1 MPISYTLGGFSFFY
15 TPGSTP
21 FPIETDLVITGSDDL
36 ELTFTLDSS
45 LTDYLAPAGNLEPT
59 AGSVIDVQLGA
70 LDLAAWG
77 DDVTA
82 MMSTVSS
89 GGTSVDVLI
98 LYAETSGYTS
108 VFQLNGDVFGGVPT
122 SAELEALL
130 STGTF
135 GPITS
140 GPFAYGTP
148 FSPADALGA
157 MTAPAALPEPPIGTG
172 ITEFG
177 DPAIAENLFADS
189 TFQPDDLLYEGAI
202 EAIALLPAGYE
213 ISEIGG
219 PAVVS
224 IDRGVFL
231 TTGGG
236 PGTENTSSSYSEAL
250 GEPGNALLDDAAQD
264 AFFGAGSTNDA
275 ASISFSFD
283 ASELGS
289 SPSISF
295 DLFFGSDEYPE
306 FVDSSF
312 VDIAAV
318 YVNGVNY
325 ALFNNDTAQP
335 VSIVG
340 ESINTPG
347 NFFDNSNNLYDTE
360 YDGFSVLL
368 TVVAPIQ
375 EGINEVFI
383 GIADTGDSIYDSGMF
398 IGNVQASDVNVSG
411 SFVNVEGTEDDDEIE
426 TNDAPELIE
435 LGGGADTVTG
445 SASQLD
451 GDVIGGWGDD
461 DTLFVQGS
469 TFGADNVQVTM
480 GSAILD
486 IDTDQDGNADTTVIL
501 QGDFTNA
508 EFSFTDVN
516 GSTQINTTGAA
527 PEGGVNLAGTDGED
541 TLVGTADDDTLTGGA
556 GNDVLAGAGGNDMMS
571 GGAGDDNLAGSDGDD
586 TVNGDDGNDML
597 GGGIGNDVMNG
608 GIGADTIGGGQG
620 DDMIM
625 GGDDGDVA
633 AGGAGNDSITGEGGD
648 DTMGGS
654 YGADTLEGGEGNDS
668 LGGGFGQDELSGGA
682 GDDAI
687 GGGEG
692 DDMVYGNAGNDF
704 LAGGGRNDEIFGGT
718 GEDTINGGA
727 GDDIMTGGADADL
740 FIFNNLVDGEADV
753 ILDFEDGTDMLRL
766 RGVDGQGMQGRFDA
780 LDISNTTYMGQSA
793 AVVEYNGHTITLA
806 GVSQSDLSVDDFM
819 FI

>member
-1 MPISYTLGGFSFFY
+1 MPTSYTLNGFSFFY
-15 TPGSTP
+15 NPGTTP
-21 FPIETDLVITGSDDL
+21 FPVESDLVILGSDDL

-45 LTDYLAPAGNLEPT
+45 LIDYLAPAGDLTPT
-59 AGSVIDVQLGA
+59 TGSVFDAQIGPFDADDLG
-70 LDLAAWG
+70 DI
-77 DDVTA
+77 TA

-89 GGTSVDVLI
+89 GGMSADVLI
-98 LYAETSGYTS
+98 LYAESSGYTS
-108 VFQLNGDVFGGVPT
+108 VFQLNGDAFTGVPT

-135 GPITS
+135 GPISS

-148 FSPADALGA
+148 FSPADAYGA
-157 MTAPAALPEPPIGTG
+157 TTAPATLPEPPIGNG
-172 ITEFG
+172 ITELG

-189 TFQPDDLLYEGAI
+189 TFQPDDLTYEGAI
-202 EAIALLPAGYE
+202 EAIGLLPTGYA

-224 IDRGVFL
+224 LDRGVFL

-236 PGTENTSSSYSEAL
+236 PGTENTSSSFSVNL
-250 GEPGNALLDDAAQD
+250 GESGDALLDDAAQD
-264 AFFGAGSTNDA
+264 AFPGAGSTNDA
-275 ASISFSFD
+275 ATISFSFD
-283 ASELGS
+283 ASDLGN

-318 YVNGVNY
+318 FVNGVNY

-347 NFFDNSNNLYDTE
+347 NFFDNANNLYDTE

-368 TVVAPIQ
+368 TVVAPVQ
-375 EGINEVFI
+375 AGINEVMI
-383 GIADTGDSIYDSGMF
+383 GIADTGDHIYDSGMF

-426 TNDAPELIE
+426 TNDAPELIQ
-435 LGGGADTVTG
+435 LGGGSDTVTG

-451 GDVIGGWGDD
+451 GDVIGGWNDD

-469 TFGADNVQVTM
+469 VFGEDDVQITM

-486 IDTDQDGNADTTVIL
+486 IDTDQDGTADTTVIL

-508 EFSFTDVN
+508 EFSFVEAN
-516 GSTQINTTGAA
+516 GSTQINTVGAA
-527 PEGGVNLAGTDGED
+527 AEGGMNLSGTDGED
-541 TLVGTADDDTLTGGA
+541 TIVGTDDDDTLSGGA

-586 TVNGDDGNDML
+586 TVNGDDGNDMM
-597 GGGIGNDVMNG
+597 GGGIGNDVMDG
-608 GIGADTIGGGQG
+608 GIGADTIGGGHG

-633 AGGAGNDSITGEGGD
+633 AGGAGNDSIIGEGGD

-654 YGADTLEGGEGNDS
+654 YGADTLEGDEGNDS
-668 LGGGFGQDELSGGA
+668 LGGGFGRDELSGGA

-692 DDMVYGNAGNDF
+692 DDTVHGNAGDDF
-704 LAGGGRNDEIFGGT
+704 LAGGGRNDEIFGGV
-718 GEDTINGGA
+718 GEDTINGGS
-727 GDDIMTGGADADL
+727 GNDTMTGGADDDL
-740 FIFNNLVDGEADV
+740 FIFNNLVAGEADV
-753 ILDFEDGTDMLRL
+753 ILDFEDGADMLRL
-766 RGVDGQGMQGRFDA
+766 RGVDGQGMLGRFDA
-780 LDISNTTYMGQSA
+780 LDISNTTYMGQSS
-793 AVVEYNGHTITLA
+793 AVIEYNGHTITLV
-806 GVSQSDLSVDDFM
+806 GVSENDLGVYDFQ